1 ALIAEELCDLTQ
13 LSELPLRGLLPFAR
27 MDNDEFEVL
36 APLLTRRTFAKG
48 EFVFREGD
56 PGTDLYV
63 IAMGTASV
71 RREEGKRST
80 RLVTFGEG
88 TLFGEMAL
96 LDAKP
101 RSASVQADG
110 PLVCYVMPREVFEQ
124 VVARPQ
130 SLALQ
135 L

>member
-1 ALIAEELCDLTQ
+1 
-13 LSELPLRGLLPFAR
+13 S
-27 MDNDEFEVL
+27 
-36 APLLTRRTFAKG
+36 PLLTRRTFAKG

-71 RREEGKRST
+71 RRDEGTRST

-110 PLVCYVMPREVFEQ
+110 PLVCYVMPRDVFDQMAAEH
-124 VVARPQ
+124 Q
-130 SLALQ
+130 SIALKLLMSLSQ
-135 L
+135 ELGRRLRLTNDIVDRL